1 MWEILTENGIHSR
14 WIPLETTTFLAPKTK
29 SFSNLHAALVFAS
42 SNIYKQK
49 TKATEEEDKKCQK
62 ATFFTLDN
70 NYKRRS
76 SKTKSAEENHFDATI

>member
-49 TKATEEEDKKCQK
+49 TKATEEDKKCQK